1 MKEFSSSAVVD
12 MLTVEEKVQC
22 KPSVV
27 LVSGEERDP
36 PPVFILF
43 WGHSSWVAIK
53 QEHGPTQ
60 KKICFLTLSKWK

>member
-1 MKEFSSSAVVD
+1 MKEFSSSAAVD
-12 MLTVEEKVQC
+12 MLTVEEKLQC

-27 LVSGEERDP
+27 LVSGEERRSSC
-36 PPVFILF
+36 FYSLF